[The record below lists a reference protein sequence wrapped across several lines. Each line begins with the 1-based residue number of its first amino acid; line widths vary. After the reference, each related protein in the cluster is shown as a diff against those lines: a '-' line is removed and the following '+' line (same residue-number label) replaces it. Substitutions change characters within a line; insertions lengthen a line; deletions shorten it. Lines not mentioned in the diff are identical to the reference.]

1 MYPLFLKKKGG
12 ASGPDPNA
20 LINEASFKFLFA
32 NRTLVDSVSSTS
44 PLTVSRPGQKFAI
57 DQNGRYAI
65 TAASTTTFQ
74 HTEAGV
80 CQGVLIEG
88 ASSNYIRNSNVFTG
102 SGGWDVARSGSPA
115 GVSGGGQL
123 LNLTPTAGLPGPV
136 LGLENTTGYRATR
149 FTMTATTGQHYV
161 GKYGGYG
168 TLLEQHVIAIRQNGN
183 TTDYALSISA
193 GGLDFTVGFVINAA
207 GQILRQPQFL
217 SDPLNTFSNI
227 HFLNVRQ
234 TSDGWSLI
242 SFALRASGTGNN
254 DRNPQ
259 IGVVK
264 RNGTGWDTSFAGD
277 AGFTFDLFGFSREYS
292 ASQASRGAER
302 LYSSYIHTNAATGP
316 VSRSA
321 DSLIWSSISA
331 SLRTVFIEATGSVY
345 DCSLLTIDDNSGSA
359 YTAGMTSTDTAPYE
373 PDNMIDF
380 RVEASGGM
388 DLNGTYKCVIRRGL
402 AVTASQTT
410 DVFTTAVAH
419 GLSAGMQVS
428 FRPQVGTTLPSPLVG
443 KLGSAEQLYY
453 VLSTNLTSTT
463 FMVSTVANG
472 PAVDLAAAI
481 TSGVMVRT
489 SNTVSL
495 GSAPTSGT
503 QRMIVSWDATNVA
516 CGSSGASPVSVP
528 HGLGAAPTLTH
539 MRFGTGFRLNRLAD
553 LNQPITQTI
562 GWARVLNVAE
572 QAALLRQP

>member
-1 MYPLFLKKKGG
+1 MYPIIQKKKG
-12 ASGPDPNA
+12 SVNRIDPNA
-20 LINEASFKFLFA
+20 VIAQASFNFNFT
-32 NRTLVDSVSSTS
+32 NRSLVDSVSNTS
-44 PLTVSRPGQKFAI
+44 PLVLTRPGQKFLV

-65 TAASTTTFQ
+65 SAAGANPYHHTAAGTC
-74 HTEAGV
+74 HGL
-80 CQGVLIEG
+80 LIEG

-102 SGGWDVARSGSPA
+102 SGGWDVAPSGSPA

-136 LGLENTTGYRATR
+136 LGLENTAGYQATR

-161 GKYGGYG
+161 GKYGGYS
-168 TLLEQHVIAIRQNGN
+168 TLIEQHVIAIRQNGN

-207 GQILRQPQFL
+207 GQILRQPQFQP
-217 SDPLNTFSNI
+217 DPLQTFSNI

-242 SFALRASGTGNN
+242 SFVLRAQGAGNN
-254 DRNPQ
+254 YRNPQ

-264 RNGTGWDTSFAGD
+264 RNGSSWDTSFAGD
-277 AGFTFDLFGFSREYS
+277 TGFTFDLFGFSREYS

-316 VSRSA
+316 VARAA

-331 SLRTVFIEATGSVY
+331 SLKTTFIEATGSVY

-359 YTAGMTSTDTAPYE
+359 YTAGMTATDTAPYE

-388 DLNGTYKCVIRRGL
+388 DLYGLCKCIIRRGL
-402 AVTASQTT
+402 AVTASHTT
-410 DVFTTAVAH
+410 DVFSTAVPH
-419 GLSAGMQVS
+419 NLSAGMTVS
-428 FRPQVGTTLPSPLVG
+428 FRPQAGHTLPSPLVG
-443 KLGSAEQLYY
+443 KSGTSEQLYY
-453 VLSTNLTSTT
+453 VLSTGLTATD

-472 PAVDLAAAI
+472 TPVDLATSISNGVTVRVTNTI
-481 TSGVMVRT
+481 TIGT
-489 SNTVSL
+489 
-495 GSAPTSGT
+495 APLSGT
-503 QRMIVSWDATNVA
+503 QRMIVSWDAANVI
-516 CGSSGASPVSVP
+516 CGSIGSGSTSTP

-539 MRFGTGFRLNRLAD
+539 MRFGAGFRVNRLAD
-553 LNQPITQTI
+553 ANIPIGRAI
-562 GWARVLNVAE
+562 GWTRTLTAQE
-572 QAALLRQP
+572 QTALLTMP